1 MRITEK
7 IKLINK
13 LTDVMKEKYDN
24 QDLEIFFGHYKL
36 DIVWYGWGN
45 NKEDYDVDIKQTLA
59 KASNEILISISSELE
74 TGSEYIVKEYPQ
86 VWKNS
91 KKSLKVF
98 ISHLSSNK
106 EVAQALKEAL
116 KPYYIDCFVAHE
128 DIMPTLEWQVEIIKA
143 LNTMDVFISLHCE
156 NFKNSVWC
164 QQEIGIAYAKNI
176 KIIPIKFDGKEDPCG
191 FISKIQGLHRRKKD
205 RNALAKEIVA
215 IIKESSM
222 TKEVYANICSQNT
235 PLIDETEIPF

>member
-1 MRITEK
+1 
-7 IKLINK
+7 
-13 LTDVMKEKYDN
+13 
-24 QDLEIFFGHYKL
+24 
-36 DIVWYGWGN
+36 
-45 NKEDYDVDIKQTLA
+45 
-59 KASNEILISISSELE
+59 
-74 TGSEYIVKEYPQ
+74 
-86 VWKNS
+86 
-91 KKSLKVF
+91 
-98 ISHLSSNK
+98 
-106 EVAQALKEAL
+106 
-116 KPYYIDCFVAHE
+116 
-128 DIMPTLEWQVEIIKA
+128 MPTLEWQVEIIKA